1 MKKLNNQGES
11 QKCCNYEQSGFVD
24 CDSEIKAS
32 EMSRLSEVFVPGS
45 SDSRSS
51 ARITP
56 GTLSSPNHS
65 AITNSKSLN
74 FIGMDVSAVI
84 STWGL
89 SSKGVIPHPSWE
101 MIYIHCESSVNF
113 GDFLPTNGDL
123 LHRINN
129 HNSLVRE
136 DDFGM
141 YENQIEQGAEP
152 QTPSQTGQTTLKA
165 VIQDIYVGKRAN
177 CKIGGKSEKIATSGS
192 KVFDIAHKGIISR
205 RDERAA

>member
-1 MKKLNNQGES
+1 LLTAIAKLRPVRCPDFLKFS
-11 QKCCNYEQSGFVD
+11 C
-24 CDSEIKAS
+24 
-32 EMSRLSEVFVPGS
+32 L
-45 SDSRSS
+45 
-51 ARITP
+51 ARAP

-141 YENQIEQGAEP
+141 YENQIKQGAEQ
-152 QTPSQTGQTTLKA
+152 QTPNDTGQTTLKA

-192 KVFDIAHKGIISR
+192 KIFDIAHKGIISR
-205 RDERAA
+205 TDERAA

>member
-65 AITNSKSLN
+65 TITNSKSLN

-101 MIYIHCESSVNF
+101 IIHIHCESSVNF

-129 HNSLVRE
+129 HNSLIRE

-141 YENQIEQGAEP
+141 YENQVEDGAQDQSPSNAGNSAVKTVIENVDVTKGADSKEGAE
-152 QTPSQTGQTTLKA
+152 GHDITTTWSEGFG
-165 VIQDIYVGKRAN
+165 VGH
-177 CKIGGKSEKIATSGS
+177 IA
-192 KVFDIAHKGIISR
+192 ILSR
-205 RDERAA
+205 NERRAA